1 MLRLGSCP
9 AGELQDSD
17 GGNRVKEKLFTVGP
31 VEMHPETLRIGGE
44 QPPYFRTEEFSQIV
58 LDCEFMMS
66 ELAGAPPGSR
76 MILLTCSGSGGMEA
90 AVMNA
95 AGPED
100 RVLIIVGGGFG
111 ERFCQI
117 CAANGIPYDAIHLEA
132 GRSLTPQQIDA
143 LELNRYRALLVN
155 AHETTTGVLYDI
167 KRLGNA
173 CKMAGTYFIVD
184 AISAFLCDPIDMTA
198 MGIDILLTSSQK
210 GLALAPGLSIL
221 LLGPRS
227 VELAKRRTVHSH
239 YFNFSSYLAD
249 GERGQT
255 PFTPAVTVILQLHER
270 LSSIRSLGAAQMTM
284 RCAQLAAHF
293 RASIG
298 DLPLRM
304 FPESPSNALT
314 ALSPVVDLSAH
325 AIYSE
330 LKSRFGFVVTPSGG
344 ALRNTLFRVGHM
356 GNVSESDLDA
366 LAGALKEIMP

>member
-1 MLRLGSCP
+1 MESRSAHGHED
-9 AGELQDSD
+9 GD
-17 GGNRVKEKLFTVGP
+17 GGNSVKETLFTVGP

-58 LDCEFMMS
+58 LDCELTMS
-66 ELAGAPPGSR
+66 ELAGAPAGSR

-95 AGPED
+95 AGPQD

-117 CAANGIPYDAIHLEA
+117 CEAHGIPYDAIRLEA
-132 GRSLTPQQIDA
+132 GRSLTPKQIDA
-143 LELNRYRALLVN
+143 LQLDRYHALLVN
-155 AHETTTGVLYDI
+155 AHETSTGVFYDI
-167 KRLGNA
+167 ERLGKA
-173 CKMAGTYFIVD
+173 CAIAGTYFIVD
-184 AISAFLCDPIDMTA
+184 ATTAFLCDPIDMTTMA
-198 MGIDILLTSSQK
+198 IDTLLTSSQK
-210 GLALAPGLSIL
+210 GLALAPGLSML

-227 VELAKRRTVHSH
+227 IELAKRRTVRSL

-270 LSSIRSLGAAQMTM
+270 LRSIKRLGAAQMTM

-298 DLPLRM
+298 NLPLRM
-304 FPESPSNALT
+304 FPDSPSNALT
-314 ALSPVVDLSAH
+314 ALSPVIDLSAY

-330 LKSRFGFVVTPSGG
+330 LKSRFGLVVTPSGG

-356 GNVSESDLDA
+356 GNITESDLDA
-366 LAGALKEIMP
+366 LGGALKEILQ